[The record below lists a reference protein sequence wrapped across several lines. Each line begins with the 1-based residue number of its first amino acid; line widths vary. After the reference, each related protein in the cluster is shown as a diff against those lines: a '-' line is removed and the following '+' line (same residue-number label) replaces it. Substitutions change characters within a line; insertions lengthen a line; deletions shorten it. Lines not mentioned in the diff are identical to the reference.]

1 MSNTIK
7 ITDVTRLAKKV
18 SGVIMQYA
26 ILIVGIVI
34 VLALII
40 WATNK
45 LTLND
50 KNCRNMETLTSLI
63 NKRNSIVA
71 IGDENCNRTLKDFY
85 IKTAYNCCCAGNYKN
100 DFVSI
105 CALKDC
111 ISQGIRCLD
120 FEIYSVNGK
129 AVVAASSVNNYTI
142 KETYNS
148 IPWSQVIST
157 LVNSALGQD
166 AGAMCPN
173 PTDPLILHLRIMSNN
188 TKIYNEIAQEFS
200 SEGVAPYML
209 GPEYSYQYSGGGVG
223 AAHNA
228 AGHIPIFNL
237 KNKIFI
243 MIDSNSVEHP
253 LFLKTN
259 LAEYVNL
266 ATNNTSTSWAS
277 TKRFYDVKH
286 APNHEDLI
294 AHNRTG
300 VTICLPDLS
309 DRATNFPFNIPKNL
323 GCQMIAMSFQK
334 DDSQLQAYTD
344 FFNSAN
350 SAFVLQSKEFL
361 ETITCI
367 PAKTPQRTTEPPE
380 KIGIHGFEEQEGA
393 SAMI

>member
-1 MSNTIK
+1 MPNPIK

-63 NKRNSIVA
+63 NNRNTIKA
-71 IGDENCNRTLKDFY
+71 IGEENCNRTLKDFY

-148 IPWSQVIST
+148 IPWKQVIST
-157 LVNSALGQD
+157 LVNSALGQN
-166 AGAMCPN
+166 AGTMCPN
-173 PTDPLILHLRIMSNN
+173 PADPLILHLRIMSNN

-200 SEGVAPYML
+200 SEGIAQYIL
-209 GPEYSYQYSGGGVG
+209 GPEYSYQYSGGGG
-223 AAHNA
+223 EAHNA

-237 KNKIFI
+237 KKKIFI
-243 MIDSNSVEHP
+243 MIDSNNEEHP

-266 ATNNTSTSWAS
+266 ATNNPNTSWAS
-277 TKRFYDVKH
+277 TTRYYGVKH
-286 APNHEDLI
+286 APSQKDLI

-300 VTICLPDLS
+300 VTVCLPDLS
-309 DRATNFPFNIPKNL
+309 DRATNFPFNIPKNR

-334 DDSQLQAYTD
+334 DDSQLQAYID
-344 FFNSAN
+344 FFNSAS
-350 SAFVLQSKEFL
+350 SAFVLQPKEFL
-361 ETITCI
+361 ETITCV
-367 PAKTPQRTTEPPE
+367 PVNTPQLTTEPPE
-380 KIGIHGFEEQEGA
+380 KIGIPGYEDQEGA